1 MDNTMQQPVTPVSA
15 PQPEDSKKKMMLWI
29 VLVVLVAIIAA
40 VWITSM
46 NKVSAPSTGQNSPS
60 AFPAENPA
68 PLAEDVQG
76 IDVNSVAPDFQ
87 SINSDI
93 NNL

>member
-1 MDNTMQQPVTPVSA
+1 MQQPVTPVSA

-60 AFPAENPA
+60 AFPAENLT
-68 PLAEDVQG
+68 PLDEDVQG
-76 IDVNSVAPDFQ
+76 INMNPIAPDFQ
-87 SINSDI
+87 SVNSDV
-93 NNL
+93 NSL